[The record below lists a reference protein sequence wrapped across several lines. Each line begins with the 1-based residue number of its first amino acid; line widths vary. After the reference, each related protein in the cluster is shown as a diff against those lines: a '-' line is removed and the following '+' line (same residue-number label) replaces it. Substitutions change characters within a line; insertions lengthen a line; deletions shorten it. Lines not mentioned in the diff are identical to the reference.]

1 MKTRKKCTMW
11 SVRILCYTYKVT
23 FTETSID
30 DNITVPNI
38 IIVILIIHIMCPVI
52 LTCGLSICIEVDSSQ
67 WGFLSP
73 RQLHR
78 PATTWNDEQVNKKCE
93 RFLKNVSFVNRM
105 LLTWSLIRLLMR
117 PKWPS
122 WFLPLNLQWLLLK
135 QKGQPNLREG
145 LLRGSTIWSRPGRL
159 KVGQGLVL

>member
-1 MKTRKKCTMW
+1 MKTRKNGI
-11 SVRILCYTYKVT
+11 RILFFTCKAT

-30 DNITVPNI
+30 DNITVLNI
-38 IIVILIIHIMCPVI
+38 IKILIIHIIIKGQGSRLI
-52 LTCGLSICIEVDSSQ
+52 LTRGLSVCIEVDSSQ